1 MDREVLKFYR
11 DKNRK
16 ILKLLLNIYLIIIV
30 YVHVCICIHSC
41 YLTSTMAYM
50 LSHRPVIGRPSIGLR
65 ATTAFH

>member
-11 DKNRK
+11 DKKQR
-16 ILKLLLNIYLIIIV
+16 ILKLLLNMCLIIIV
-30 YVHVCICIHSC
+30 YVHVCIHSC
-41 YLTSTMAYM
+41 FLASTMTYM